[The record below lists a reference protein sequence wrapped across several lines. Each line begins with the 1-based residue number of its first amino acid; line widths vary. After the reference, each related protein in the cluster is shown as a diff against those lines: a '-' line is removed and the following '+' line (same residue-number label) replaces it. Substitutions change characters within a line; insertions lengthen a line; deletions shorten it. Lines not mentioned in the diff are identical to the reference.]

1 MKKNLIVMSH
11 TPGDTQVGLSGIE
24 PEDKPIVNMT
34 TPKAE
39 AMEKAERIAREIVI
53 EKKDC
58 GERCRICTSFVTG
71 WHTKECQI
79 EEIVK
84 AIASTIEPLLSAEK
98 ERDELKAALMFV
110 AESHGWKLH
119 SDGPPDHQ
127 ILGLHPSHHQPDDD
141 PITLTEISRAFLAK
155 QGERI

>member
-1 MKKNLIVMSH
+1 MKHCAKHSMFDAACGHCDEAN
-11 TPGDTQVGLSGIE
+11 E
-24 PEDKPIVNMT
+24 AAMT
-34 TPKAE
+34 TPKSE

-58 GERCRICTSFVTG
+58 GERCRICTSFITG

-98 ERDELKAALMFV
+98 ERDELKAKQFNQREIKFLLHCIGV
-110 AESHGWKLH
+110 ANRQFTMRGGQRDYGQEDMSETCETKL
-119 SDGPPDHQ
+119 
-127 ILGLHPSHHQPDDD
+127 
-141 PITLTEISRAFLAK
+141 RAFLAK
-155 QGERI
+155 QGEK